1 MKINPF
7 IHSRALSPD
16 EFLGREREL
25 RHLFS
30 RLATRQSTAFIGQ
43 PHVGKTSLLIY
54 LADEKKRQQHFGD
67 QFDRDLFC
75 YLDAQA
81 LRGVKTQAGFW
92 RRALTPFEA
101 CLKAGSPEHLQSLK
115 TIYGTAKENQF
126 GTFVLE
132 QLFNEFDSASARL
145 VLLLD
150 EFDDFLSHP
159 VLNSAE
165 FYGGLRSLGSRSKG
179 LAIVIAAR
187 RDLERLNK
195 LTQQFNPHGSP
206 YFNVFTEIKF
216 GTLSIKE
223 FSELVKAA
231 GNRFDQTDHE
241 YIAAVSGRHPY
252 LAQAAA
258 AMLWDAHEDGLEGE
272 ERYKVAG
279 RYLYQQAKQHFSD
292 TWNFWTNET
301 RKAITAVALA
311 QIPKLVGHRRF
322 LVKELID
329 DLDDYGPELEALEI
343 IGTIT
348 EGEEGE
354 YVITQS
360 SFLWWLADELLR
372 NVRDE
377 DEFKGWLR
385 AQELD
390 NLLTANEREKLGN
403 AVRKVL
409 EVTGRGA
416 TTLIDSFAKGFGEGF
431 AQSTLG
437 KTA

>member
-1 MKINPF
+1 
-7 IHSRALSPD
+7 
-16 EFLGREREL
+16 
-25 RHLFS
+25 
-30 RLATRQSTAFIGQ
+30 
-43 PHVGKTSLLIY
+43 
-54 LADEKKRQQHFGD
+54 
-67 QFDRDLFC
+67 
-75 YLDAQA
+75 
-81 LRGVKTQAGFW
+81 
-92 RRALTPFEA
+92 
-101 CLKAGSPEHLQSLK
+101 
-115 TIYGTAKENQF
+115 
-126 GTFVLE
+126 
-132 QLFNEFDSASARL
+132 
-145 VLLLD
+145 
-150 EFDDFLSHP
+150 
-159 VLNSAE
+159 
-165 FYGGLRSLGSRSKG
+165 
-179 LAIVIAAR
+179 
-187 RDLERLNK
+187 
-195 LTQQFNPHGSP
+195 
-206 YFNVFTEIKF
+206 
-216 GTLSIKE
+216 
-223 FSELVKAA
+223 
-231 GNRFDQTDHE
+231 
-241 YIAAVSGRHPY
+241 
-252 LAQAAA
+252 
-258 AMLWDAHEDGLEGE
+258 MLWDAHEDGLEGE

-409 EVTGRGA
+409 EVAGRGA